1 MSDVEIFISSLI
13 GGYEPYRAAVAEAVE
28 SLGHQVVRA
37 EDFPAGAGTP
47 QQACLAAVRQAD
59 LVVLLLGERYG
70 FRQQSGLSATH
81 EEYRETR
88 ERKPVLV
95 FVQSG
100 VTREQEQQEFL
111 DEVEAWSTGHFR
123 ASFSSPAELRRAVL
137 RAVHDYELATAA
149 GPVDET
155 EMVARAR
162 ALLPRG
168 HGVTAG
174 PVLALAVTGGP
185 HQQVLRP
192 VELEHPDLATDI
204 QREATFGEHPVLD
217 SREGTNVAV
226 RANALVLEQ
235 RTASVVVDQAGSSC
249 IVQAARRDSDRHR
262 TEIPALIEEEIAAAL
277 ARATRFTG
285 WVLDRVDPL
294 HRVTDVV
301 PVVQVAG
308 AGYMP
313 WRTGTEHAANPTSA
327 TIRGNT
333 NAVTVTLTPAR
344 RHRRALSL
352 DADRIAADLT
362 ALLRREL
369 RS

>member
-1 MSDVEIFISSLI
+1 MSHVKVFISSLI
-13 GGYEPYRAAVAEAVE
+13 GGYEPHRAAVAEAIE

-47 QQACLAAVRQAD
+47 QQACLAAVRDAD
-59 LVVLLLGERYG
+59 LVVLVLGERYG

-81 EEYRETR
+81 EEYREAR

-95 FVQSG
+95 FVESG
-100 VTREQEQQEFL
+100 VKREPTQQEFL
-111 DEVEAWSTGHFR
+111 DEVEVWSTGHFR
-123 ASFSSPAELRRAVL
+123 AAFSSLAELRSAVV
-137 RAVHDYELATAA
+137 RAVHDYQLATAA

-155 EMVARAR
+155 EMLARAR

-168 HGVTAG
+168 QAVTAG
-174 PVLALAVTGGP
+174 PVLALAVASGP

-192 VELEHPDLATDI
+192 VELEHSDLATDI
-204 QREATFGEHPVLD
+204 QREATFGQHTVLD
-217 SREGTNVAV
+217 SRDGTNVTV
-226 RANALVLEQ
+226 RSNALVLEQ
-235 RTASVVVDQAGSSC
+235 RSASVVVDQAGSSC
-249 IVQAARRDSDRHR
+249 IVQQARRDSDRHR
-262 TEIPALIEEEIAAAL
+262 TGIAALIEEEITASL
-277 ARATRFTG
+277 ARATRFAG
-285 WVLDRVDPL
+285 WVLDRMDPL

-301 PVVQVAG
+301 PVVQITG

-313 WRTGTEHAANPTSA
+313 WRTRAEHAANPTTA
-327 TIRGNT
+327 AIHGNT

-344 RHRRALSL
+344 RHRQALSH

-369 RS
+369 HP